1 MLIFIFDCETGGLDP
16 QKHSVLS
23 VGYLVGDLDTGEILE
38 QKEQFVKLDSIE
50 DYVITDGAFG
60 VHGIS
65 AEQCFREGV
74 PKAEIISAM
83 MDMFTSHG
91 CELFGGH
98 NVDPFDV
105 EMCAYGVFDCT
116 PAEWRANFTF
126 RKIDTHSI
134 IRLTAGL
141 ENIKSGATLKQAT
154 KVLGIDMSDLGNK
167 YHNALFDS
175 ISTFR
180 VMCKYRSILKSPEV
194 VGLFG

>member
-1 MLIFIFDCETGGLDP
+1 MKIFVFDTETGGLDA

-23 VGYLVGDLDTGEILE
+23 VGFLVGDLDTGEILDQQE
-38 QKEQFVKLDSIE
+38 MFVKLDSIE

-65 AEQCFREGV
+65 AEQCMREGV
-74 PKAEIISAM
+74 PKTEITGAM

-91 CELFGGH
+91 CQLFGGH

-105 EMCAYGVFDCT
+105 EMVAYQIFDCT

-134 IRLTAGL
+134 VRLTAGL
-141 ENIKSGATLKQAT
+141 ENIKSGATLNQTT
-154 KVLGIDMSDLGNK
+154 KVLGIDMSDLGKK
-167 YHNALFDS
+167 YHAALFDS
-175 ISTFR
+175 IATFR
-180 VMCKYRSILKSPEV
+180 IMCKYRSIFTDPAV